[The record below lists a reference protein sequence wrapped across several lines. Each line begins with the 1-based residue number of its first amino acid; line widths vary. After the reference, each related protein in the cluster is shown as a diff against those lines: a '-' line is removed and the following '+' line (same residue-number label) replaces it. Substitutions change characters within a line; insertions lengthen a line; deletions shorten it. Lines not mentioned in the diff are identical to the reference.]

1 MKTINKLGGLQ
12 FRPHVIRTLFLVFSL
27 HTAIYAAAAEE
38 PSPNI
43 DLANK
48 ALECVKEGRLDEAL
62 KIDLGVVANLR
73 NEKDLEVHVQVYN
86 DLGVIYRRLNKND
99 SAIYYYDKAFNSA
112 IKLDDKE
119 WLTTLA
125 CNLAVFY
132 HNLRHF
138 QDAERY
144 ADMAVKY
151 SKDLEDESYK
161 FLAYQVA
168 APMKTEM
175 KKLDEALRYARE
187 AWAMADSKDGDDEM
201 RMRCIPSLTAV
212 FDELGQTDSVF
223 HYINIGNRL
232 LDGCKD
238 EITRIGYIQ
247 NRGDMYFRHKRW
259 REALRDMHFLTK
271 AGATLNAPLYRKISD
286 CYHSL
291 GDNAKAY
298 CYMDTARMW
307 TDSLAAKDIEE
318 KLAEF
323 SVKYETKE
331 KEMQLAEERSENA
344 IQRTKW
350 LTALLVAVLVIAILV
365 VVLIVVRN
373 RHKLHLIFLRQC
385 AELNKAQQYIDGLET
400 ERTRMARELHDGIAN
415 GLLGVT
421 LKLQAAKTPEEMHA
435 LISDIENLRNEVR
448 TLSHGLMP
456 PEFTKHTLTE
466 ILGLYIDGLKNTK
479 VTYSTNGSDTWGNLS
494 EDTSL
499 EVFRIAQECIS
510 NALTHSNANS
520 IKVCLTMSA
529 DNSTGTL
536 LVEDDGEL
544 PESVADTPGI
554 GTRVMQERA
563 KTIGGSIDIQN
574 NTNGTSV
581 SLIFPI

>member
-1 MKTINKLGGLQ
+1 MKTINKLGGLR

-151 SKDLEDESYK
+151 AKEQDDESIK
-161 FLAYQVA
+161 FFAYQVA
-168 APMKTEM
+168 SPMKTEV

-187 AWAMADSKDGDDEM
+187 AWAMADGDDGDDEM
-201 RMRCIPSLTAV
+201 RMRCIPSLSAV
-212 FDELGQTDSVF
+212 FDALGQTDSVF

-232 LDGCKD
+232 LDSCD
-238 EITRIGYIQ
+238 NEVTRIGFIQ
-247 NRGDMYFRHKRW
+247 IRSEMYYRHKRW
-259 REALRDMHFLTK
+259 RDALHDMHFLTQ
-271 AGATLNAPLYRKISD
+271 AGATLNARLYQKMAES
-286 CYHSL
+286 YHHL
-291 GDNAKAY
+291 GEDEKAF

-307 TDSLAAKDIEE
+307 TDSLAAKDIEG
-318 KLAEF
+318 KLSEF
-323 SVKYETKE
+323 NVKYETKE
-331 KEMQLAEERSENA
+331 KEIQLAEARSENA
-344 IQRTKW
+344 VQRVKW
-350 LTALLVAVLVIAILV
+350 MIALLVSVLVIAILV
-365 VVLIVVRN
+365 VVLVVVRN
-373 RHKLHLIFLRQC
+373 RHKLHLMFVRQC

-400 ERTRMARELHDGIAN
+400 ERTRMARELHDGVAN

-421 LKLQAAKTPEEMHA
+421 LKLQGVRNPDEMRA
-435 LISDIENLRNEVR
+435 VLKDIESLRNEVR

-456 PEFTKHTLTE
+456 PEFTKHNLAE
-466 ILGLYIDGLKNTK
+466 ILDFYVDGLKEPK
-479 VTYSTNGSDTWGNLS
+479 VTYSAGDSDVWDSLS
-494 EDTSL
+494 EDVSL

-510 NALTHSNANS
+510 NALTHSNADS
-520 IKVCLTMSA
+520 IKVRLAIAA
-529 DNSTGTL
+529 DNSAGTL
-536 LVEDDGEL
+536 IVEDNGTAV
-544 PESVADTPGI
+544 ESAFNTHGI
-554 GTRVMQERA
+554 GIRVMQERA
-563 KTIGGSIDIQN
+563 KAIGGSIDIQK

-581 SLIFPI
+581 SLRFPV